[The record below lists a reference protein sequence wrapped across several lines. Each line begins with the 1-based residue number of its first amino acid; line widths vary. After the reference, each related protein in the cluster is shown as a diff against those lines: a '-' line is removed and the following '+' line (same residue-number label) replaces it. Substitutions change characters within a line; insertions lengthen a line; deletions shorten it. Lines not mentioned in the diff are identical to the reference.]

1 MAALVRN
8 YTIERGIQFNRL
20 VTITDQG
27 AAVNLTG
34 VTLTGQ
40 LRVSQFPTDI
50 RAYPTGT
57 GPVAVGFDLA
67 LDAVPTAGKL
77 TFGLSVTKSAALERG
92 LYDFDVILTF
102 PSTDKQRIIY
112 GIITIV
118 QTTSL

>member
-8 YTIERGIQFNRL
+8 YTIERGIQFSRL
-20 VTITDQG
+20 ITITDG
-27 AAVNLTG
+27 GSKVDLTG
-34 VTLTGQ
+34 VTLAGQ

-57 GPVAVGFDLA
+57 GPVAVTLDLDLA
-67 LDAVPTAGKL
+67 EDPTTGKL
-77 TFGLSVTKSAALERG
+77 TFGLSDTKSAALERG

-102 PSTDKQRIIY
+102 PSQDKQRIIY